1 MSGGWIPSCHRRR
14 LAFAVAGALVALG
27 GARGAFAAEP
37 ARESAKQD
45 TKSDRFVG
53 DLLRLGL
60 GDEAALEAH
69 RLLLENGPEALAP
82 ETTYR
87 VGMALAVSGKPD
99 QAVPFLE
106 QAAAGTTDPTRADQ
120 IDLTTG
126 VVLLRARSFPHALH
140 VFARVE
146 AFGADQATRAFAT
159 RLRCV
164 AEVLAHDGAAA
175 RACIGELPGGAG
187 PPRGEL
193 DELVRTIE
201 MDVRARGIIGGTLS
215 ALVPGLGQ
223 LTAGNP
229 GDGALALL
237 VNGGVGAAVYFLI
250 ADGALADAALVGLGL
265 GVRYYLGNIHNGAEA
280 WRAAAARKRDRAS
293 ARLIRILGPAP

>member
-1 MSGGWIPSCHRRR
+1 MSGGWIPERRRR
-14 LAFAVAGALVALG
+14 LVLALAGALVVLV
-27 GARGAFAAEP
+27 GARAASATEP
-37 ARESAKQD
+37 AKGPNR
-45 TKSDRFVG
+45 SDRFVG

-60 GDEAALEAH
+60 GDEAGIEAH

-87 VGMALAVSGKPD
+87 VGMALALAGKPD

-120 IDLTTG
+120 IELTTG
-126 VVLLRARSFPHALH
+126 VVLLRARSFPHAVH

-146 AFGADQATRAFAT
+146 AFGADEATRTFAT

-175 RACIGELPGGAG
+175 RACIAGLPGGVG
-187 PPRGEL
+187 PRHGEL

-201 MDVRARGIIGGTLS
+201 IDVHTRGIVGGTLS
-215 ALVPGLGQ
+215 AVVPGLGQ

-229 GDGALALL
+229 GDAALALL
-237 VNGGVGAAVYFLI
+237 VNGGFATAVYFLI
-250 ADGALADAALVGLGL
+250 ADGAIADAALVGVGLGL
-265 GVRYYLGNIHNGAEA
+265 RYYLGNIHNGAEA
-280 WRAAAARKRDRAS
+280 WRAAAERKRDRAS
-293 ARLIRILGPAP
+293 TRLIRILGPAP

>member
-1 MSGGWIPSCHRRR
+1 MGGGWIPDRLRRACA
-14 LAFAVAGALVALG
+14 LLGALTALG
-27 GARGAFAAEP
+27 AAHGAFAAEP
-37 ARESAKQD
+37 AKP
-45 TKSDRFVG
+45 DRFVG

-60 GDEAALEAH
+60 GDEAGIEAR
-69 RLLLENGPEALAP
+69 RLLLENGPQALAP

-87 VGMALAVSGKPD
+87 VGLALAVSGKPE

-146 AFGADQATRAFAT
+146 AFGADEATRVFAT

-175 RACIGELPGGAG
+175 RACIAGLPGGVG
-187 PPRGEL
+187 PPGGEL
-193 DELVRTIE
+193 NELVRTIE
-201 MDVRARGIIGGTLS
+201 IDVHARAIVGGVLS
-215 ALVPGLGQ
+215 AVVPGLGQ

-229 GDGALALL
+229 GDAALALL
-237 VNGGVGAAVYFLI
+237 VNGGFATAIYFLL
-250 ADGALADAALVGLGL
+250 ADGAIADAALVGLGL
-265 GVRYYLGNIHNGAEA
+265 GLRYYVGNINNGAEA
-280 WRAAAARKRDRAS
+280 WRAAAEEKRERAS
-293 ARLIRILGPAP
+293 ARLIRLLGPAP